1 MRIQF
6 TFATPL
12 KALKTAEVA
21 LFLVRKICEKRKKEE
36 DGDFSYISDV
46 GAVTAHDACCHC
58 IHSSCCRQQALS
70 ALTTAANTFPLILS
84 DIPRLFSFLKRD
96 CLSPAFTYAIRD
108 FKEEK
113 RRGHRGCHI
122 TYPANNS

>member
-36 DGDFSYISDV
+36 DGDFSCISDV

-58 IHSSCCRQQALS
+58 IHSSCLPAVGFICFNDCCQCI
-70 ALTTAANTFPLILS
+70 FPNPLRYS
-84 DIPRLFSFLKRD
+84 SPFFFLKKK
-96 CLSPAFTYAIRD
+96 SSVRD
-108 FKEEK
+108 F
-113 RRGHRGCHI
+113 GLCHEGF
-122 TYPANNS
+122 